1 MLLQFHCPV
10 WQQRCPGIAEKLL
23 ILHLYS
29 GLDIHR
35 GNVKHLIEEEDFML
49 RDLSLAAKASCSL
62 EDQETLV
69 PLILQLKKLSELVTK
84 QGLLALENEL
94 PLMKDPFLNL
104 GVQLII
110 DKVEA
115 ENIKDILDS
124 DIYYN
129 QSNGRE
135 LLKKIIIRE
144 GLLRIQAGDNPRN
157 VLICTKIFLG
167 KIPDSAFAILS
178 KQSSHACGTISAHTH
193 VPQLT

>member
-1 MLLQFHCPV
+1 
-10 WQQRCPGIAEKLL
+10 
-23 ILHLYS
+23 
-29 GLDIHR
+29 
-35 GNVKHLIEEEDFML
+35 ML
-49 RDLSLAAKASCSL
+49 RDLSLATKASCSL

-69 PLILQLKKLSELVTK
+69 PLILQLRKLSELASK

-94 PLMKDPFLNL
+94 PQIKDSFLNL

-135 LLKKIIIRE
+135 LLRKIITRE
-144 GLLRIQAGDNPRN
+144 GLLRIQAGDSPRN
-157 VLICTKIFLG
+157 VLICTKVFLG
-167 KIPDSAFAILS
+167 KVPDSAFR
-178 KQSSHACGTISAHTH
+178 
-193 VPQLT
+193 

>member
-1 MLLQFHCPV
+1 
-10 WQQRCPGIAEKLL
+10 
-23 ILHLYS
+23 
-29 GLDIHR
+29 
-35 GNVKHLIEEEDFML
+35 ML
-49 RDLSLAAKASCSL
+49 RDLSLATKASCSL

-69 PLILQLKKLSELVTK
+69 PLIFQLRKLSELASK

-94 PLMKDPFLNL
+94 PQIKDSFLNL

-135 LLKKIIIRE
+135 LLRKIITRE
-144 GLLRIQAGDNPRN
+144 GLLRIQAGDSPRN
-157 VLICTKIFLG
+157 VLICTKVFLG
-167 KIPDSAFAILS
+167 KVPDSAFR
-178 KQSSHACGTISAHTH
+178 
-193 VPQLT
+193 

>member
-1 MLLQFHCPV
+1 
-10 WQQRCPGIAEKLL
+10 
-23 ILHLYS
+23 
-29 GLDIHR
+29 
-35 GNVKHLIEEEDFML
+35 ML

-62 EDQETLV
+62 EDQETLI
-69 PLILQLKKLSELVTK
+69 PLILQLKKLSELASK

-94 PLMKDPFLNL
+94 PQIKDSFLNL

-135 LLKKIIIRE
+135 LLRKIITRE
-144 GLLRIQAGDNPRN
+144 GLLRIQAGDTPRN
-157 VLICTKIFLG
+157 VLICTKVFLG
-167 KIPDSAFAILS
+167 KVPDSAFR
-178 KQSSHACGTISAHTH
+178 
-193 VPQLT
+193 